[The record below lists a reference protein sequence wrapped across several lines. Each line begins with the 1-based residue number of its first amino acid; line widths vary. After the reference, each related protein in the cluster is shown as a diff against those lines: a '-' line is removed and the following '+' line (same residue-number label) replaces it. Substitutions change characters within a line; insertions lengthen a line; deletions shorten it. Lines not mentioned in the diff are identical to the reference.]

1 MKPTLILGAS
11 PQPDRYS
18 YIAAGMLQSYGH
30 SVFAFGRRK
39 GETGGGLPILVNQSD
54 VPDSHI
60 DTITMYMN
68 AEVQKS
74 YYPWILQLHPK
85 RVIFNP
91 GAENPELAQMLRERD
106 IEPLEACTLVMLRSR
121 IY

>member
-11 PQPDRYS
+11 PQPDRYAFL
-18 YIAAGMLQSYGH
+18 AAEMLKSYGH
-30 SVFAFGRRK
+30 EVFAFGRRK
-39 GETGGGLPILVNQSD
+39 GETGAGLPILINQSE
-54 VPDSHI
+54 VPDNQI
-60 DTITMYMN
+60 DTITLYMN

-74 YYPWILQLHPK
+74 YYPWIFQLNPK

-91 GAENPELAQMLRERD
+91 GAENPELAKMLRERN